1 MKTLRLFYVI
11 GFLRGLYLYLPIFT
25 VYLTSKSIG
34 LEWIV
39 FAQTFYSVLQ
49 FAMEIPTGLFADRF
63 GQRLSMVIGFFIE
76 ALGILSVVF
85 FPNVFGLCLCYAIG
99 GLAAAFLSGSE
110 EALFYENATRDKVA
124 HGPAYGRYLSNQTIG
139 MVAATAFGGLV
150 FAWWGVAASIPLL
163 IGTSVALFL
172 CAFLASFVCDVVAS
186 TASKRE
192 GSTMGKTLRKA
203 FDTIKREDL
212 LRTMTIVFTLIISGE
227 YFLYNAYQPIF
238 EETQVPAFWFGLAIS
253 CGLALNALV
262 TRHIHRLEKYLT
274 LERILVIISL
284 LMAVGYLVLWISSS
298 AIVSILAVILILGFV
313 ESYRPIVSD
322 FLNERIE
329 SDTRVTVLSGMSFAQ
344 RVANAILRVLLTFTI
359 AWGGMRAGVLFQGIY
374 LILGAVLSYW
384 LLIRCGCA
392 HRINKHQPVYAVE
405 HAPG

>member
-34 LEWIV
+34 LEWVV
-39 FAQTFYSVLQ
+39 FAQTFYSVAQ
-49 FAMEIPTGLFADRF
+49 FAFEIPTGVFADRF
-63 GQRLSMVIGFFIE
+63 GQRFSMVIGFFIE

-85 FPNVFGLCLCYAIG
+85 LPNVIGLCLCYAIG

-110 EALFYENATRDKVA
+110 EALFYENAAQDKIA

-139 MVAATAFGGLV
+139 MVAATAFGG
-150 FAWWGVAASIPLL
+150 FAFALWGVAVSVPLL
-163 IGTSVALFL
+163 VGTSLALFV
-172 CAFLASFVCDVVAS
+172 CAFLASFVRDVVAS
-186 TASKRE
+186 DASKQE
-192 GSTMGKTLRKA
+192 GSTMSKTLRKA
-203 FDTIKREDL
+203 FGTIKRDDL

-253 CGLALNALV
+253 FGLALNALV

-298 AIVSILAVILILGFV
+298 AIVSVLAVILVLGFV

-344 RVANAILRVLLTFTI
+344 RVANAILRVALTFAI
-359 AWGGMRAGVLFQGIY
+359 AWGGMRAGVLFQGVY
-374 LILGAVLSYW
+374 LVIGAVISYW

-392 HRINKHQPVYAVE
+392 HRIEKHQPSYAVE
-405 HAPG
+405 HVPQ